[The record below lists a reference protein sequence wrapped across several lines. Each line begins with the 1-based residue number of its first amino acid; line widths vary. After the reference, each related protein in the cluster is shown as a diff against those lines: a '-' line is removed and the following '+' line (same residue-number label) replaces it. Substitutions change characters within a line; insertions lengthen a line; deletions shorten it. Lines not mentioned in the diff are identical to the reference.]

1 MYLCISTLLQLE
13 FETRERDRRAKD
25 VTDSKKRLKV
35 WAHSVPSALIRFPLV
50 NTVAHRSLD
59 LQDTKAELKACEA
72 EFAKSQER
80 LTEARVALSKAQGAA
95 EQLQSAL
102 EAKLVEIKQLTQSSK
117 AQVCAVWDL
126 GWGFYQ
132 KAVMSRALKSLLYSD
147 GITAQGEEVPGAEA
161 HRY

>member
-1 MYLCISTLLQLE
+1 LLQLE

-35 WAHSVPSALIRFPLV
+35 WVHFVPSAIMRIPPMY
-50 NTVAHRSLD
+50 TVAHRRLV

-126 GWGFYQ
+126 GFGFFR
-132 KAVMSRALKSLLYSD
+132 KAAMNRA
-147 GITAQGEEVPGAEA
+147 
-161 HRY
+161 

>member
-1 MYLCISTLLQLE
+1 ML
-13 FETRERDRRAKD
+13 AN
-25 VTDSKKRLKV
+25 
-35 WAHSVPSALIRFPLV
+35 AAVPENFA
-50 NTVAHRSLD
+50 

-117 AQVCAVWDL
+117 AQV
-126 GWGFYQ
+126 
-132 KAVMSRALKSLLYSD
+132 
-147 GITAQGEEVPGAEA
+147 
-161 HRY
+161 